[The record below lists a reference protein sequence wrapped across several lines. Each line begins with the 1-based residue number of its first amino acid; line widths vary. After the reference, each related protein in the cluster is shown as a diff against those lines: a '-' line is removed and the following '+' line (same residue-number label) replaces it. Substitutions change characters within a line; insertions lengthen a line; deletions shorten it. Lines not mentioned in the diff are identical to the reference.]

1 MWYCYEKV
9 KSGYKLGYAE
19 SNNGKKWKRKDNQIR
34 FLNKFKGENQMQAYP
49 QLVNING
56 KVFMFYNGNKFGKE
70 GIFCAQLEN

>member
-1 MWYCYEKV
+1 
-9 KSGYKLGYAE
+9 
-19 SNNGKKWKRKDNQIR
+19 
-34 FLNKFKGENQMQAYP
+34 MQAYP